1 MTAAAIAST
10 RSNSIP
16 RRLLM
21 GGVVA
26 RGLHSRAWAQPA
38 PGAQAARAAA

>member
-1 MTAAAIAST
+1 
-10 RSNSIP
+10 
-16 RRLLM
+16 M

-38 PGAQAARAAA
+38 PGAQARAPPPT